1 MDKEQKQAAVK
12 EIGEALESSKAVFAV
27 DYRGISVP
35 QAAELRTKLREADAS
50 FTVVKNRLAKR
61 VTADSGSES
70 LDEHLT
76 GPTALTYVK
85 GDPVI
90 AAKAISDFIREHET
104 ISYKGGIMEGKPL
117 DPDEFKVISRLPGV
131 DVLRGQ
137 LTGLVAT
144 PITGLVR
151 GLNGLIQGLATQLG
165 QIAEQGLVTGEA
177 PAEEPAEPA
186 AEEAPAEEP
195 AEPAAEDAPSEDAS
209 AEDAPVDDDSTDE
222 PPAEEADDDDS
233 TGDAPADDAPAD
245 DDAPAEEASADG
257 DDDEP
262 EAPAVDEPAGSDEP
276 AADAEPVTEA
286 DADEPETSEQ
296 SEETEQGEE
305 TGDADDADAADN
317 SEADET
323 KED

>member
-12 EIGEALESSKAVFAV
+12 EIGEALEASNAVFAV

-50 FTVVKNRLAKR
+50 FNVVKNRLAKR
-61 VTADSGSES
+61 VTADSGSEA

-90 AAKAISDFIREHET
+90 AAKAITDFIKANET

-117 DPDEFKVISRLPGV
+117 DPDQFLAIARLPGI

-144 PITGLVR
+144 PITGVVR
-151 GLNGLIQGLATQLG
+151 GLHALIQGLATQLG

-177 PAEEPAEPA
+177 PA
-186 AEEAPAEEP
+186 AEEAPAEDAP
-195 AEPAAEDAPSEDAS
+195 AEDAP
-209 AEDAPVDDDSTDE
+209 
-222 PPAEEADDDDS
+222 AEEE
-233 TGDAPADDAPAD
+233 
-245 DDAPAEEASADG
+245 APAEEASAG
-257 DDDEP
+257 DDEP
-262 EAPAVDEPAGSDEP
+262 EAPAADEPAGSDEP
-276 AADAEPVTEA
+276 AADAEPVAEA

-305 TGDADDADAADN
+305 GGADEAAADT
-317 SEADET
+317 SEADEN
-323 KED
+323 